1 MNSLVETGNIAVST
15 APVAASKEKVSASYL
30 YSLSGVRFIAIF
42 HIVLYHLYSIYKL
55 PLPAPLNRIFED
67 FNVFPQVLQNYF
79 SHCWMVTSFFFLLSG
94 FMMGFLYW
102 GKDGTMTI
110 SPKRFL
116 VLRLSR
122 IFPIHLI
129 VLAVLFVMGLNGVI
143 YFGDKSFSHLAL
155 SFFAT
160 ATLTQAWF
168 PELVPVWSWP
178 SWNLS
183 ALVFLYCIT
192 PWLMNRLSSLSK
204 RTSLI
209 MLCSTPFFALLPT
222 LIFSGFRLQGFEY
235 NQYWD
240 IFLSSTPAFWVA
252 QYVAGMLAARLAAVS
267 DKPQDELDAKGWYLS
282 FGDICIVIAIGIA
295 MFGSID
301 TFDHRYFLRHGLMM
315 PLYIPFLLDLAR
327 GRGIIARILSFPI
340 FDKLGDISFSV
351 FIWQAVFVYI
361 SFYML
366 TIDGNLA
373 ENQLWIILASLVVV
387 SYLSAK
393 YIEKP
398 IQRWLRKRLL
408 PSRSSAVA

>member
-1 MNSLVETGNIAVST
+1 MNSLVETGNIAISST
-15 APVAASKEKVSASYL
+15 PKTAVKEKVSASYL
-30 YSLSGVRFIAIF
+30 HSLSGVRFIAIF
-42 HIVLYHLYSIYKL
+42 HIVLYHLYSIYQL

-67 FNVFPQVLQNYF
+67 FDVFPQVIQNYF

-102 GKDGTMTI
+102 GKDGEMTI

-116 VLRLSR
+116 FLRLSR
-122 IFPIHLI
+122 IFPIHII
-129 VLAVLFVMGLNGVI
+129 VLAVLLIMGLNGMI
-143 YFGDKSFSHLAL
+143 YFGEKTSTDLAISFV
-155 SFFAT
+155 AT

-168 PELVPVWSWP
+168 PDLVPVWSWP

-183 ALVFLYCIT
+183 ALVFLYLIT
-192 PWLMNRLSSLSK
+192 PWLMTRLSSLSK
-204 RTSLI
+204 RASII
-209 MLCSTPFFALLPT
+209 MLCCTPVLALLPT
-222 LIFSGFRLQGFEY
+222 LIFTGFRLQGFEY

-240 IFLSSTPAFWVA
+240 IFLSSTPAFWIA

-267 DKPQDELDAKGWYLS
+267 DKPQDELEARGWYVS
-282 FGDICIVIAIGIA
+282 FGDICILAAIGIA

-327 GRGIIARILSFPI
+327 GRGVVARILAFPL
-340 FDKLGDISFSV
+340 FGKLGDISFSV

-366 TIDGNLA
+366 SIDESLA
-373 ENQLWIILASLVVV
+373 ENQLWIITASLVVV

-393 YIEKP
+393 YIETP
-398 IQRWLRKRLL
+398 IQRWLRKYFM
-408 PSRSSAVA
+408 PSRSSAPA